1 MEGEVIKAILYN
13 RDGTV
18 DYVIDNEKLN
28 EVLEPCKRVQIY
40 VVYLDGKPL
49 SRDTGRKV
57 AYLEPSGAK
66 ATVTVLARR
75 FCEDRDDGYYGYGSS
90 QENKE
95 RLIEIEKARF
105 EIRIFIDSDEVIC

>member
-1 MEGEVIKAILYN
+1 ME
-13 RDGTV
+13 D
-18 DYVIDNEKLN
+18 
-28 EVLEPCKRVQIY
+28 KRVEIY

-49 SRDTGRKV
+49 SRSTHRKV
-57 AYLEPSGAK
+57 DYLEPSGAK
-66 ATVTVLARR
+66 ATITVLAKR
-75 FCEDRDDGYYGYGSS
+75 FCEDKDDGYYGSS